1 MSKDY
6 YDVPM
11 TLQVVISVSA
21 ESEEEAME
29 KLYAMGDAEVIDLI
43 QEQSG
48 FISDDLTSSTAH

>member
-11 TLQVVISVSA
+11 TLEVVISVSA
-21 ESEEEAME
+21 ENEEEAMK
-29 KLYAMGDAEVIDLI
+29 KLYAMGDTEVINLI

-48 FISDDLTSSTAH
+48 FINDDFTSSTTH

>member
-11 TLQVVISVSA
+11 TLQVIIAVSA

-29 KLYAMGDAEVIDLI
+29 KLYTMGDTEVIDLI
-43 QEQSG
+43 QEQYG
-48 FISDDLTSSTAH
+48 FISEDLTSSTAH